1 MSASTKSTPPAP
13 RTLATANLPR
23 RVRKSLER
31 ALSLVSE
38 ELDGHLGAM
47 LIEFEQELFRLADLA
62 RNPGAESGYM
72 QTLRTL
78 RLNRADLIPRFMLE
92 LEAGVAAL
100 RSPPASAG
108 AAAEDGERQ
117 VRFHNLSLVEE
128 SVMDESTVLREVA
141 TRQESRAALPLH
153 LLGQRFGVLAG
164 TPAFDAERIPLGPQA
179 LCRAMRD
186 ASQTLQV
193 TYDARLLLY
202 RIFDRQVMAKYA
214 HVLEMLDEAMS
225 ADGILPGLTF
235 VPMRSRASA
244 QNVAEPEADTGE
256 EPDQAA
262 PKDRR
267 PARGR
272 RAGDRVAGG
281 AAGGGAAD
289 VSGGSGDRR
298 GGSGPPSG
306 SRAADGDPA
315 DDDPAGGAPASR
327 TPGFSGG
334 LRPHTAWMGQ
344 PDPGEAETQPE
355 DESASLE
362 VLQKL
367 VSGRRELIEKLQ
379 PPQQGRGPRTE
390 LGTQDVVS
398 ALGLLQRQPPAS
410 GTAQSL
416 SDIKQTLLAQMRQ
429 QRGQGAA
436 LSQRDNDSFELL
448 NLLYMQIEE
457 EIRKDAPAAALV
469 RRLQLPL
476 LRVAIQ
482 DRAFFVRGR
491 HPARQLLNN
500 VAESAAKWLDQD
512 DYDPQMLLPLQQAV
526 THVVDNYDGDDQV
539 FAASNAKLESHL
551 QEHVRKAELLEK
563 RHIEAA
569 RGKEKLEVAKLRAT
583 EMLTTLVGEQRLA
596 KFTRALLNQAWAD
609 VLTLTLLRQGEG
621 SDEWRKQVDATR
633 QIIAACSSD
642 GEPAD
647 PALTAHVEAALGQ
660 VGYHADEAGVIA
672 QRLTS
677 RISEDEDDP
686 ASRTE
691 LAVKLK
697 ARARLGEDPEKAK
710 RPKLAPRTPEEQ
722 ARYEQLRVMP
732 FGTWIEF
739 VTNQQGDTVRRRLS
753 WFSPVTD
760 NALFVNQRG
769 QRVGEYSIDSLARMV
784 AAGQARIVTVGHA
797 RLVDRAWHAALN
809 ALRSFAGRGD
819 DTPLLEPT

>member
-1 MSASTKSTPPAP
+1 MPASNKPTPAAP

-23 RVRKSLER
+23 RVRKALER

-47 LIEFEQELFRLADLA
+47 LAEFEQELFRLADLA
-62 RNPGAESGYM
+62 RNPGSESGYM

-78 RLNRADLIPRFMLE
+78 RLNRSDLIPRFMLE

-100 RSPPASAG
+100 RSAPAPADTASANR
-108 AAAEDGERQ
+108 EPH
-117 VRFHNLSLVEE
+117 VSFHNLKLVEE

-202 RIFDRQVMAKYA
+202 RIFDRLVMAKYA

-235 VPMRSRASA
+235 VPMRARASA
-244 QNVAEPEADTGE
+244 QGAAEAETDEKPAETATAAADTT
-256 EPDQAA
+256 AA
-262 PKDRR
+262 AKR
-267 PARGR
+267 PTRGR
-272 RAGDRVAGG
+272 RAGDRTADGG
-281 AAGGGAAD
+281 AGDA
-289 VSGGSGDRR
+289 SGGSGGPGDRR
-298 GGSGPPSG
+298 GSGPAAG
-306 SRAADGDPA
+306 SQATDADA
-315 DDDPAGGAPASR
+315 PAGTAAPRPA
-327 TPGFSGG
+327 GFSGG

-344 PDPGEAETQPE
+344 PDQGGAEEPE

-379 PPQQGRGPRTE
+379 PPQRSGGPRTE

-398 ALGLLQRQPPAS
+398 VLGTLQRQPAS
-410 GTAQSL
+410 ASSSAQTL

-457 EIRKDAPAAALV
+457 EIRGDAPGAALV

-491 HPARQLLNN
+491 HPARQLLNT
-500 VAESAAKWLDQD
+500 VAESAAKWLDHD

-526 THVVDNYDGDDQV
+526 THVVEHYDGDDQV
-539 FAASNAKLESHL
+539 FVASNAKLESHL
-551 QEHVRKAELLEK
+551 QEQVRKAELLEK

-583 EMLTTLVGEQRLA
+583 ETLTNLVGEQRLA

-677 RISEDEDDP
+677 RLGEDEDDP

-710 RPKLAPRTPEEQ
+710 RPKLPPRTPEEQ

-732 FGTWIEF
+732 FGTWLEF
-739 VTNQQGDTVRRRLS
+739 VINQQGDTVRRRMS
-753 WFSPVTD
+753 WFSPMTD

-784 AAGQARIVTVGHA
+784 AAGQARIVTAGHA

-819 DTPLLEPT
+819 DAPLPEAT

>member
-1 MSASTKSTPPAP
+1 MPASNKPTPAAP

-23 RVRKSLER
+23 RVRKALER

-47 LIEFEQELFRLADLA
+47 LTEFEQELFRLADLA
-62 RNPGAESGYM
+62 RNPGSESGYM

-78 RLNRADLIPRFMLE
+78 RLNRSDLIPRFMLE

-100 RSPPASAG
+100 RSAPAPADTASANR
-108 AAAEDGERQ
+108 EPR
-117 VRFHNLSLVEE
+117 VSFHNLKLVEE

-202 RIFDRQVMAKYA
+202 RIFDRLVMAKYA

-235 VPMRSRASA
+235 VPMRARASA
-244 QNVAEPEADTGE
+244 QGAAEAEADEKPAETAT
-256 EPDQAA
+256 AA
-262 PKDRR
+262 DTTAAAKR

-272 RAGDRVAGG
+272 RAGDRVAD
-281 AAGGGAAD
+281 GGGNDA
-289 VSGGSGDRR
+289 SGGSGGPGDRR
-298 GGSGPPSG
+298 GSGPAAG
-306 SRAADGDPA
+306 SQATDADA
-315 DDDPAGGAPASR
+315 PAGTAAPRPA
-327 TPGFSGG
+327 GFSGG

-344 PDPGEAETQPE
+344 PDQGEAEEPE

-379 PPQQGRGPRTE
+379 PPQRSGGPRTE

-398 ALGLLQRQPPAS
+398 ALGTLQRQPAS
-410 GTAQSL
+410 ASTSAQTL
-416 SDIKQTLLAQMRQ
+416 NDIKQTLLAQMRQ

-457 EIRKDAPAAALV
+457 EIRGDAPGAALV

-491 HPARQLLNN
+491 HPARQLLNT

-526 THVVDNYDGDDQV
+526 THVVEHYDGDDQV
-539 FAASNAKLESHL
+539 FVASNAKLESHL
-551 QEHVRKAELLEK
+551 QEQVRKAELLEK

-583 EMLTTLVGEQRLA
+583 ETLANLVGEQRLA

-621 SDEWRKQVDATR
+621 SEEWRKQVDATR

-677 RISEDEDDP
+677 RLDEEEDDP

-710 RPKLAPRTPEEQ
+710 RPKLPPRTPEEQ

-732 FGTWIEF
+732 FGTWLEF
-739 VTNQQGDTVRRRLS
+739 VINQQGDTVRRRMS
-753 WFSPVTD
+753 WFSPMTD

-769 QRVGEYSIDSLARMV
+769 QRVGEYSIDTLARMV
-784 AAGQARIVTVGHA
+784 TAGQARIVTAGHA

-819 DTPLLEPT
+819 DAPLPEAT

>member
-1 MSASTKSTPPAP
+1 MPASNKSTPAAP

-23 RVRKSLER
+23 RVRKALER

-47 LIEFEQELFRLADLA
+47 LAEFEQELFRLADLA
-62 RNPGAESGYM
+62 RNPGSESGYM

-78 RLNRADLIPRFMLE
+78 RLNRSDLIPRFMLE

-100 RSPPASAG
+100 RSAPAPADTASANR
-108 AAAEDGERQ
+108 EQ
-117 VRFHNLSLVEE
+117 HVSFHNLKLVEE

-141 TRQESRAALPLH
+141 TRQEARAALPLH

-202 RIFDRQVMAKYA
+202 RIFDRLVMAKYA

-235 VPMRSRASA
+235 VPMRARASA
-244 QNVAEPEADTGE
+244 QGTAEAETGE
-256 EPDQAA
+256 KPAETTTAA
-262 PKDRR
+262 AAKR
-267 PARGR
+267 PGRGR
-272 RAGDRVAGG
+272 RAGDRVAE
-281 AAGGGAAD
+281 GGGNDA
-289 VSGGSGDRR
+289 SGGPGSQGDRR
-298 GGSGPPSG
+298 GSGPAAG
-306 SRAADGDPA
+306 SQATDAD
-315 DDDPAGGAPASR
+315 APAATAAPR
-327 TPGFSGG
+327 PAGFSGG

-344 PDPGEAETQPE
+344 PDQGGAEPE

-379 PPQQGRGPRTE
+379 PPQRSGGPRTE

-398 ALGLLQRQPPAS
+398 ALGTLQRQPAS
-410 GTAQSL
+410 ASTSAQTL
-416 SDIKQTLLAQMRQ
+416 NDIKQTLLAQMRQ

-457 EIRKDAPAAALV
+457 EIRGDAPGAALV

-491 HPARQLLNN
+491 HPARQLLNT

-526 THVVDNYDGDDQV
+526 THVVEHYDGDDQV
-539 FAASNAKLESHL
+539 FVASNAKLESHL
-551 QEHVRKAELLEK
+551 QEQVRKAELLEK

-583 EMLTTLVGEQRLA
+583 ETLTNLVGEQRLA

-677 RISEDEDDP
+677 RLDEDEDDP

-697 ARARLGEDPEKAK
+697 ARARLGEDPEKTK
-710 RPKLAPRTPEEQ
+710 RPKLPPRTPEEQ

-732 FGTWIEF
+732 FGTWLEF
-739 VTNQQGDTVRRRLS
+739 VINQQGDTVRRRMS
-753 WFSPVTD
+753 WFSPMTD

-769 QRVGEYSIDSLARMV
+769 QRVGEYSIDTLARMV
-784 AAGQARIVTVGHA
+784 TAGQARIVTVGYA

-819 DTPLLEPT
+819 DAPLPEPT